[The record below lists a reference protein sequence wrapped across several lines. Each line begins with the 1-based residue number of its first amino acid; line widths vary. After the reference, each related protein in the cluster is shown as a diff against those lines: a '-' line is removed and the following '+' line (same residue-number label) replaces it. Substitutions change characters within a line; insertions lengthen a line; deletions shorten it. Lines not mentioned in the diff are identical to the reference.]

1 MVYNRLTHGII
12 IRNEVSRMAKFNLG
26 RTVMTRAIADLTAED
41 DSFANEITSA
51 FNRYTDCNWGDMCV
65 SDKQLNDNAIENGED
80 RILAAYETSKGKV
93 YIITEW
99 DRSYTT
105 ILFAKDY

>member
-1 MVYNRLTHGII
+1 MVYNRLTQVLFII
-12 IRNEVSRMAKFNLG
+12 DEVSNMTKFKIG
-26 RTVMTRAIADLTAED
+26 KSVMTRIINDLISED
-41 DSFANEITSA
+41 ESFANEITIA
-51 FNRYTDCNWGDMCV
+51 LRKYFACDWGDMCA
-65 SDKQLNDNAIENGED
+65 SDKQLNDEAVENGED

-105 ILFAKDY
+105 VLFAREY